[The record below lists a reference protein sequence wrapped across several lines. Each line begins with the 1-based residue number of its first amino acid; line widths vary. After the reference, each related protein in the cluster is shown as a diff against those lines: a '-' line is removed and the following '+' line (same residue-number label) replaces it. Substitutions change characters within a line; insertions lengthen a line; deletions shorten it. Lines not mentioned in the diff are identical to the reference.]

1 MSLENIPE
9 EVAKKIPD
17 FEQYKAS
24 PVKVFQYIFM
34 ILFVIYLV
42 YNEFLKRD
50 DCGSRIETL
59 ETVITQKDQ
68 MIVQLNNRVGR
79 LETALDIKNGV
90 LNRVESKADS
100 LGMGG
105 SL

>member
-1 MSLENIPE
+1 MSLENIPK
-9 EVAKKIPD
+9 EVAEKIPD
-17 FEQYKAS
+17 FEQYKSS
-24 PVKVFQYIFM
+24 PALARQYIFA
-34 ILFVIYLV
+34 ILFILYFL
-42 YNEFLKRD
+42 YNEFIKKD

-59 ETVITQKDQ
+59 ETVIIDKDKV
-68 MIVQLNNRVGR
+68 IIQLNNRVSR